1 MTGRVAFV
9 CAMPME
15 VTPLKKKLGLGKTR
29 LGSLEVYEGTLGE
42 HQVVAIV
49 TGMGTKLATDGLERL
64 LEQVEVDQVVVVGIT
79 GAVENHTP
87 IGSLV
92 DPELVVDSATGEE
105 FRPSRMSTG
114 KASGKMWTTDV
125 LITDLDAIAG
135 LRANGVVAL
144 DMETAAIARV
154 CERHKIPWSVFRA
167 ISDRAT
173 DGSLDDDV
181 FHMSNQDG
189 TPNPG
194 AIASYFLKHPG
205 RLPAM
210 ARLAK
215 GVRSA
220 TNRAASAAIEAV
232 TQLSRT
238 EGTGSGSTGSEGT
251 GSGST
256 GTNQRNERVSG
267 RDCDR

>member
-15 VTPLKKKLGLGKTR
+15 LTPLRKKLDLAKTGSGR
-29 LGSLEVYEGTLGE
+29 LQVHEGTLGRRR
-42 HQVVAIV
+42 VVAIV
-49 TGMGTKLATDGLERL
+49 TGMGTKLATGGLERL
-64 LEQVEVDQVVVVGIT
+64 LDQVEVDQVVVVGIT
-79 GAVENHTP
+79 GAVENDTP

-92 DPELVVDSATGEE
+92 DPEVVVDSATGEE
-105 FRPSRMSTG
+105 FRPHRLSEG
-114 KASGKMWTTDV
+114 NASGKMWTTDV
-125 LITDLDAIAG
+125 LITDLDVIAG
-135 LRANGVVAL
+135 LRNSGVVAL

-189 TPNPG
+189 TPKPA

-205 RLPAM
+205 KLPAM

-215 GVRSA
+215 GARSA
-220 TNRAASAAIEAV
+220 ADRAASAAIEAV
-232 TQLSRT
+232 RQLPGSEDT
-238 EGTGSGSTGSEGT
+238 GSEDTGSGRTGA
-251 GSGST
+251 
-256 GTNQRNERVSG
+256 N
-267 RDCDR
+267 